1 MSTSWTPIQH
11 THLTDQVYAAV
22 RDRILSRSIKIDE
35 QVNVEEI
42 ASELCVSRTP
52 VVDAIKRLAAEGL
65 VEVKARRGTYVRGI
79 TERDLVEIFQ
89 IREALELFAARHA
102 IESEAHDQ
110 VVLEMKTLLEMMGSA
125 IAGDTFTDYSRFS
138 IADRAFHTVMIDSCD
153 NQRMKDA
160 YENLNIHLHIMRSHF
175 FEGLEPPQ
183 RVHAD
188 HTEIL
193 DAIVSRDYACAERV
207 IRDHLSSIQ
216 TKMIDNIRKAGGTL

>member
-1 MSTSWTPIQH
+1 MSSTWTPIQH

-22 RDRILSRSIKIDE
+22 RDRILSRLIKIDE

-42 ASELCVSRTP
+42 AAELRVSRTP

-79 TERDLVEIFQ
+79 SEHDLVEIFQ
-89 IREALELFAARHA
+89 IREALELFALRHA
-102 IESEAHDQ
+102 IESDVHQQ
-110 VVLEMKTLLEMMGSA
+110 VVEEMSALLQAMGES
-125 IAGDTFTDYSRFS
+125 IEGDTFSDYPRFTM
-138 IADRAFHTVMIDSCD
+138 ADRAFHTVMIDSCD
-153 NQRMKDA
+153 NQRMKDS

-175 FEGLEPPQ
+175 FEGLEPPK

-193 DAIVSRDYACAERV
+193 EALVARDYTAAERV
-207 IRDHLSSIQ
+207 VRNHLSSIR
-216 TKMIDNIRKAGGTL
+216 TKMIDNIRKAGGML

>member
-1 MSTSWTPIQH
+1 MSSTWTPIQH

-22 RDRILSRSIKIDE
+22 RDRILSRLIKIDE

-42 ASELCVSRTP
+42 AAELRVSRTP

-79 TERDLVEIFQ
+79 SEHDLIEIFQ
-89 IREALELFAARHA
+89 IREALELFALRHA
-102 IESEAHDQ
+102 IESDVHDQ
-110 VVLEMKTLLEMMGSA
+110 VVKEMSTLLQAMGDS
-125 IAGDTFTDYSRFS
+125 IDGDAFSDYSRFTM
-138 IADRAFHTVMIDSCD
+138 ADRAFHTVMIDSCD
-153 NQRMKDA
+153 NQRMKDS

-175 FEGLEPPQ
+175 FEGLEPPK

-193 DAIVSRDYACAERV
+193 EALIARDYASAEKVVRN
-207 IRDHLSSIQ
+207 HLSSIR
-216 TKMIDNIRKAGGTL
+216 TKMIDNIRKAGGML

>member
-79 TERDLVEIFQ
+79 TERDLLEIFQ
-89 IREALELFAARHA
+89 IREALELFSARHA
-102 IESEAHDQ
+102 IESDAHDQ
-110 VVLEMKTLLEMMGSA
+110 VVQEMQELLAKMGDA
-125 IAGDTFTDYSRFS
+125 IVGNTFKDYSSFT
-138 IADRAFHTVMIDSCD
+138 IADRAFHSVMIDSC
-153 NQRMKDA
+153 NNKRMKDA

-183 RVHAD
+183 RIHAD

-193 DAIVSRDYACAERV
+193 DAIVSRDYTCAEKI
-207 IRDHLSSIQ
+207 IRNHLGSIQ
-216 TKMIDNIRKAGGTL
+216 TKMIENIRKAGGVL

>member
-79 TERDLVEIFQ
+79 TERDLLEIFQ

-102 IESEAHDQ
+102 IESDVHDQ
-110 VVLEMKTLLEMMGSA
+110 VVQKMQELLAKMGGA
-125 IAGDTFTDYSRFS
+125 IVGDTFKDYSSFT
-138 IADRAFHTVMIDSCD
+138 IADRAFHSVMINSCD
-153 NQRMKDA
+153 NKRMKDA

-193 DAIVSRDYACAERV
+193 DAIVSRDYACAEHI
-207 IRDHLSSIQ
+207 IRNHLGSIQ
-216 TKMIDNIRKAGGTL
+216 TKMIENIRKAGGVL